1 MIQITHPKKIKAGD
15 ELINL
20 GLKVSDIKQKTRLT
34 FNWGDDNIKVIGAN
48 MVSPNI
54 FEFAPV
60 KRENNWYIKY
70 CASQDAKP
78 ATKRLYV
85 TVETIQTRKILIWI
99 MRGIG
104 ILFLLLPVIV
114 LIGQMYFEG
123 RLSNYF
129 NLSINLGS
137 LSLSVPV
144 MFIITIFLW
153 SRKFTEYIS
162 RIMSVSEKAAKT
174 EIIEREGKGMSYIP
188 IKILDQNSN
197 DSDDNLDTNFSDWIT
212 IKPYWK
218 KSEIN

>member
-1 MIQITHPKKIKAGD
+1 MIQIKHPKKIKAGD

-20 GLKVSDIKQKTRLT
+20 GLKVSNIKQKTRLT

-48 MVSPNI
+48 MLSPNI

-60 KRENNWYIKY
+60 KGENNWYIKY

-85 TVETIQTRKILIWI
+85 TVETIKTRKILIWI

-104 ILFLLLPVIV
+104 ILFLLLPVMI

-123 RLSNYF
+123 RFSNYL
-129 NLSINLGS
+129 NMSINIGS

-162 RIMSVSEKAAKT
+162 RIMSVSDKAAKT
-174 EIIEREGKGMSYIP
+174 EIQEYQSKGMSYIP

-197 DSDDNLDTNFSDWIT
+197 DSADNLDTNFSDWIT
-212 IKPYWK
+212 IKPYWRK
-218 KSEIN
+218 TEVN